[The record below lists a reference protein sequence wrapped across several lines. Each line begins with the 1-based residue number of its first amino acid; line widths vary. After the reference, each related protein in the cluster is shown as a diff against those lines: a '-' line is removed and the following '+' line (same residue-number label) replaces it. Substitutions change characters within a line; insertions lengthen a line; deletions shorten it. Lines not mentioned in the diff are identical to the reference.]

1 MRRDTDATSITL
13 TFKEIHMFEKSY
25 YGSRMPVEDA
35 FFYFCFS
42 STIKQVGK
50 MMHVCSPIEVID
62 SKLFFFDNE
71 EEQ

>member
-1 MRRDTDATSITL
+1 
-13 TFKEIHMFEKSY
+13 MFEKSY

-42 STIKQVGK
+42 STINQVGK